1 MNKLIPLAASAAL
14 ALAFSSP
21 LVAASDDIL
30 ATIVENE
37 DGSRTLIHEAIIDA
51 PVSRVWASFTTEDG
65 WKNWGPKFARIDLR
79 QGGSIESSYYAD
91 TAVGDPRNILHR
103 IIAMVPERMIAMRLE
118 RVPEGGPVSEVVMVA
133 TWVVYELE
141 PIGDAQTKLR
151 ILGLGY
157 QQGEEF
163 DRVIGFFHSGN
174 AYSIELLKKNLAASQ
189 SN

>member
-1 MNKLIPLAASAAL
+1 MNKFICMAASAAL
-14 ALAFSSP
+14 AFAVSSP
-21 LVAASDDIL
+21 LAAASDDID
-30 ATIVENE
+30 ASIVENE
-37 DGSRTLIHEAIIDA
+37 DGSRTLIHEAVIDA
-51 PVSRVWASFTTEDG
+51 PVSRVWASFTTQEG

-79 QGGSIESSYYAD
+79 QGGTIESSYHAD

-118 RVPEGGPVSEVVMVA
+118 RVPEGGPVSEEVMAA

-141 PIGDAQTKLR
+141 PAGEARTRLR

-174 AYSIELLKKNLAASQ
+174 AYSIELLRKNLATSQ
-189 SN
+189 GN